1 MNEVYEAL
9 TGFLEELRCDS
20 EDREYSVTTKE
31 MQSAEEEMKQCTLK
45 YEDYLDR
52 IPAKDKRFLERYM
65 EVVDHAH
72 FQEEQRAYYQ
82 GIVDTIQMMEGLGL
96 VEKSGKLKTFLKKVK
111 E

>member
-9 TGFLEELRCDS
+9 TGGLEEHRCDS
-20 EDREYSVTTKE
+20 ANREYSVTTEE
-31 MQSAEEEMKQCTLK
+31 MRGAEEELKRRTLK
-45 YEDYLDR
+45 YEDYLGR
-52 IPAKDKRFLERYM
+52 IPAKDKQFLEHYM

-96 VEKSGKLKTFLKKVK
+96 VEKSGEMKRLLNKMK
-111 E
+111 

>member
-9 TGFLEELRCDS
+9 IGFLEELRCDS
-20 EDREYSVTTKE
+20 KDREYSVITEE
-31 MQSAEEEMKQCTLK
+31 MQSAEEELKRRTPK
-45 YEDYLDR
+45 YEEYLDR
-52 IPAKDKRFLERYM
+52 IPRTDKQFLEHYM

-96 VEKSGKLKTFLKKVK
+96 VEKSGKLKTFLRKIK

>member
-1 MNEVYEAL
+1 MNKVYEAL

-20 EDREYSVTTKE
+20 EDREYSVATEE
-31 MQSAEEEMKQCTLK
+31 MQSAEEELKQRTLK
-45 YEDYLDR
+45 YENYLDR
-52 IPAKDKRFLERYM
+52 IPAKDKQFLEHYM

-96 VEKSGKLKTFLKKVK
+96 VEKSEKMKTFLGK
-111 E
+111 

>member
-20 EDREYSVTTKE
+20 EDREYSVATEE
-31 MQSAEEEMKQCTLK
+31 MQSAEEELKRRTLK
-45 YEDYLDR
+45 YENYLDR
-52 IPAKDKRFLERYM
+52 IPAKDKQFLEHYM

-96 VEKSGKLKTFLKKVK
+96 VEKSEKMKTFLKK
-111 E
+111 